1 MIQYIS
7 VTSKSRQSSA
17 SQVCGS
23 RVLTSADGL
32 AMLKEKEDKKKRE
45 LEKKEREKSG
55 RQEKKKKEEIAK
67 KKAEE
72 KNKKIEEKKTKPGK
86 SRVVM

>member
-1 MIQYIS
+1 MIQYIP

-32 AMLKEKEDKKKRE
+32 AMLNEDKKKRE
-45 LEKKEREKSG
+45 LEKKERKKRE
-55 RQEKKKKEEIAK
+55 RQEKKKEEIAK

-72 KNKKIEEKKTKPGK
+72 KNKMIKEKKTKPGK
-86 SRVVM
+86 SRVIM